1 MPKKK
6 RNKKNQLARKERA
19 RTKKETEIQQM
30 IEFLEKTWNNKVQY
44 TCLEC
49 LKTAYES
56 VKQNKNGYV
65 TDEELIESSHHTLRH
80 K

>member
-6 RNKKNQLARKERA
+6 VSTKKERA
-19 RTKKETEIQQM
+19 RKRKEIKLQQM
-30 IEFLEKTWNNKVQY
+30 IDFLEKTWNNKVQY

-65 TDEELIESSHHTLRH
+65 TDEELIESSGHTLRH